1 MAKTAKINVATEVGT
16 FTRETARTYTH
27 IVVAGGRRRKAHV
40 VERHYLYELKQAR
53 ENLAYVEAQ
62 LAGTRE
68 LNRWE
73 TREDVEGHCERLKA
87 QVAQLEAPG
96 ALEALKAGAALAGFW
111 VLGWCG
117 RLDLALKLASSS
129 EAQHYQD
136 VRVYAVADGAR
147 VR

>member
-1 MAKTAKINVATEVGT
+1 MAKTTKITVTTEVGT

-27 IVVAGGRRRKAHV
+27 IVVAGGRKAHV
-40 VERHYLYELKQAR
+40 VEGYYMRNLATAR
-53 ENLAYVEAQ
+53 EGLAYTEAQ
-62 LAGTRE
+62 MAGTRQI
-68 LNRWE
+68 NRWE
-73 TREDVEGHCERLKA
+73 TREDVKASCERLKA

-96 ALEALKAGAALAGFW
+96 ALEALKAEAVLAGFW

-117 RLDLALKLASSS
+117 RLDLASKLASSR
-129 EAQHYQD
+129 EAQYYQD